1 MQVGSAVHGVSTV
14 PRRRRLNVLVAILAI
29 VVIAAVVALLVWVVP
44 LATSGVGAEVA
55 NPNAGAVPAVLHD
68 DAGDM
73 LSGAVPA
80 GIHDDA
86 GNMLSGAGAATLHD
100 NAGKMNP

>member
-1 MQVGSAVHGVSTV
+1 
-14 PRRRRLNVLVAILAI
+14 VAILAI

-100 NAGKMNP
+100 NAGKMNPEIRVHKALTPTAVL

>member
-73 LSGAVPA
+73 LSGTVPA

>member
-1 MQVGSAVHGVSTV
+1 
-14 PRRRRLNVLVAILAI
+14 VAILAI

-73 LSGAVPA
+73 LSGTVPA

>member
-14 PRRRRLNVLVAILAI
+14 PRRSRLNVLVAILAI

>member
-73 LSGAVPA
+73 LSGTVPA
-80 GIHDDA
+80 GIHNDA

-100 NAGKMNP
+100 DAGKMNP

>member
-1 MQVGSAVHGVSTV
+1 VHGVSTV

-73 LSGAVPA
+73 LSGTVPA
-80 GIHDDA
+80 GIHNDA

-100 NAGKMNP
+100 DAGKMNP

>member
-44 LATSGVGAEVA
+44 LAMSGVGAEVA

-73 LSGAVPA
+73 LSGTVPA
-80 GIHDDA
+80 GIHNDA

-100 NAGKMNP
+100 DAGKMNP

>member
-1 MQVGSAVHGVSTV
+1 MQVGGAVQGASPV
-14 PRRRRLNVLVAILAI
+14 PRHRRLNELVAITAI
-29 VVIAAVVALLVWVVP
+29 VVIAAVVALLMWVAP
-44 LATSGVGAEVA
+44 LATSGVGAEDA

-80 GIHDDA
+80 AIHDDA
-86 GNMLSGAGAATLHD
+86 GNM
-100 NAGKMNP
+100 NPQ